1 MRSISFVAVACAV
14 VGCSQP
20 RPEKAYTKAS
30 DLPAKFYLDCSA
42 PRPAGNQLPE
52 GTIDGFKMTV
62 DLPAGKFSVPWQAGQ
77 QPIKEV
83 SETEIV
89 FVDWYV
95 ERGLDN
101 NPMETKMRFDVPS
114 GELIYRSIASA
125 RMPLNRSFAASCKV
139 VGNA

>member
-1 MRSISFVAVACAV
+1 MA
-14 VGCSQP
+14 
-20 RPEKAYTKAS
+20 
-30 DLPAKFYLDCSA
+30 
-42 PRPAGNQLPE
+42 
-52 GTIDGFKMTV
+52 
-62 DLPAGKFSVPWQAGQ
+62 
-77 QPIKEV
+77 IKEV
-83 SETEIV
+83 NETQIV

-125 RMPLNRSFAASCKV
+125 RMPLDRSFTASCKV